1 MQNDG
6 HPSHAINSNTIHTKT
21 KLLLRQSTL
30 ALQFR
35 MGLLIGLTVNKYER
49 LVLSLEREK

>member
-30 ALQFR
+30 ALQFQ

>member
-6 HPSHAINSNTIHTKT
+6 HPSHAINSNTMHTRT
-21 KLLLRQSTL
+21 RLLLRQSTQ
-30 ALQFR
+30 ALEFQ
-35 MGLLIGLTVNKYER
+35 MGLLIGPTVNKYGR